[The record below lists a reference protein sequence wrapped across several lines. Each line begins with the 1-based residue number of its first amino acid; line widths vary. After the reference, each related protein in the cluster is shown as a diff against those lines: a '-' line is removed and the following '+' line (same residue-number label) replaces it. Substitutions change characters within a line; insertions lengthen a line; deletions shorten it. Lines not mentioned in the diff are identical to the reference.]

1 MKLYKIQNTRIIV
14 VDEIFA
20 TYQVYRD
27 FDNIYDE
34 INKNPYVARVNIF
47 INMIA
52 DNEIYDS
59 IRYTVNKNHNH
70 HVTIHSRKL
79 IGRKKRHYI
88 NSNIGIKNKFRVDGS
103 GWMTFSLGNGYYLDF
118 RFDKFGFI
126 GIEKSKHFS

>member
-1 MKLYKIQNTRIIV
+1 M

-34 INKNPYVARVNIF
+34 INKNPYVARVHIF
-47 INMIA
+47 IPMIA